1 MMREARIRST
11 VQLRSP
17 FDVSRP
23 RSHPRRPGSIGA
35 MKHLTLALLAA
46 TAAAALPA
54 IAHAAPPSIT
64 DSSPRGLVS
73 YPDGPGSYQTVSVYG
88 SNLTLPTTTGY
99 TVATDVTRYAL
110 WDGAW
115 HVAGD
120 GWLGTAGW
128 NSSTMGFQLPP
139 LRHGGNLILAV
150 CVRGE
155 SCASWTV
162 PVRDPIA
169 AVPRFRDAAYR
180 HPVIDPSVPSTDF
193 RRLMRVRV
201 DNLDNYEY
209 TQFWGLSTS
218 VGYMNAYEG
227 VIDLWVRDNI
237 AGHYTLWI
245 KNRYG
250 WGGPVSV
257 DLIDRPVLSTM
268 TPAQVTSVPSTVTL
282 AFRDAY
288 TAPDSTSARLDVPG
302 CGVQTV
308 TLTATSATT
317 FAFTMPTTCRVWY
330 ASYDATL
337 TVQNI
342 AGTTNV
348 TVPVRP
354 TTVTPIGGG
363 GFGWPR

>member
-1 MMREARIRST
+1 
-11 VQLRSP
+11 
-17 FDVSRP
+17 
-23 RSHPRRPGSIGA
+23 

-46 TAAAALPA
+46 AAATALPTL
-54 IAHAAPPSIT
+54 AHAAPPVIT
-64 DSSPRGLVS
+64 DSAPRGLVS
-73 YPDGPGSYQTVSVYG
+73 YPDGPGSSQTVTVYG

-99 TVATDVTRYAL
+99 TLDADVARYAL
-110 WDGAW
+110 WDGTW
-115 HVAGD
+115 HAVGD
-120 GWLGTAGW
+120 GWLSPAGW
-128 NSSTMGFQLPP
+128 NSSTMGFQVPP
-139 LRHGGNLILAV
+139 LRHAGDLVLAV
-150 CVRGE
+150 CPRGE
-155 SCASWTV
+155 SCAIRTI
-162 PVRDPIA
+162 PVRDPIP
-169 AVPRFRDAAYR
+169 AVPVFRDASYR
-180 HPVIDPSVPSTDF
+180 RPVIDPSVPSTDY

-218 VGYMNAYEG
+218 VAYMNAYES

-237 AGHYTLWI
+237 AGHYNFWVR
-245 KNRYG
+245 NRAG
-250 WGGPVSV
+250 WSNAVGV

-268 TPAQVTSVPSTVTL
+268 TPAQVASVPSTVTL
-282 AFRDAY
+282 AFRDVY

-308 TLTATSATT
+308 SLTATSATA
-317 FAFTMPTTCRVWY
+317 FAFTMPTTCRAWY

-348 TVPVRP
+348 TIPVRP
-354 TTVTPIGGG
+354 VTVVAPGG

>member
-1 MMREARIRST
+1 MK
-11 VQLRSP
+11 QLS
-17 FDVSRP
+17 
-23 RSHPRRPGSIGA
+23 
-35 MKHLTLALLAA
+35 LALLVA

-54 IAHAAPPSIT
+54 VAHAAPPVIT
-64 DSSPRGLVS
+64 DSAPRGLVA
-73 YPDGPGSYQTVSVYG
+73 YPDGPGSYQTITVYG
-88 SNLTLPTTTGY
+88 SNLSLPSTTGY
-99 TVATDVTRYAL
+99 TLAADVTRYAL

-120 GWLGTAGW
+120 GWLSTAGW
-128 NSSTMGFQLPP
+128 SSSSMGFQVPP

-150 CVRGE
+150 CPRGE
-155 SCASWTV
+155 SCASWTI

-169 AVPRFRDAAYR
+169 AVPRFRDASYR

-193 RRLMRVRV
+193 RRLMRVRA

-209 TQFWGLSTS
+209 TGFWGLSTA

-245 KNRYG
+245 RNRYG
-250 WGGPVSV
+250 WGAVGV

-288 TAPDSTSARLDVPG
+288 TAPDSASARLDVPG
-302 CGVQTV
+302 CASQTV
-308 TLTATSATT
+308 SLTTTSATT
-317 FAFTMPTTCRVWY
+317 FAFTMPTTCRAWY

-337 TVQNI
+337 VVQNI
-342 AGTTNV
+342 AGSTSV
-348 TVPVRP
+348 TIPVRP
-354 TTVTPIGGG
+354 VTVSPGGG
-363 GFGWPR
+363 GFGGWR

>member
-1 MMREARIRST
+1 
-11 VQLRSP
+11 
-17 FDVSRP
+17 
-23 RSHPRRPGSIGA
+23 
-35 MKHLTLALLAA
+35 MKQLTLALLVA

-54 IAHAAPPSIT
+54 VAHAAPPVIT
-64 DSSPRGLVS
+64 DSAPRGLVS
-73 YPDGPGSYQTVSVYG
+73 YPDGPGSYQTITVYG
-88 SNLTLPTTTGY
+88 SNLSLPSTTGY
-99 TVATDVTRYAL
+99 TLAADVTRYAL

-120 GWLGTAGW
+120 GWLSTAGW
-128 NSSTMGFQLPP
+128 TSSSMGFQVPP

-150 CVRGE
+150 CPRGE
-155 SCASWTV
+155 SCASWTI

-169 AVPRFRDAAYR
+169 AVPRFRDPSYR

-193 RRLMRVRV
+193 RRLMRVRA

-209 TQFWGLSTS
+209 TTFWGLSTS

-227 VIDLWVRDNI
+227 IIDLWVRDNI

-245 KNRYG
+245 RNRYG
-250 WGGPVSV
+250 WGAVGV

-288 TAPDSTSARLDVPG
+288 TAPDNASARLDVPG
-302 CGVQTV
+302 CASQTV
-308 TLTATSATT
+308 SLTTTSATT
-317 FAFTMPTTCRVWY
+317 FAFTMPTTCRAWY

-337 TVQNI
+337 VVQNI
-342 AGTTNV
+342 AGSTSV
-348 TVPVRP
+348 TIPVRP
-354 TTVTPIGGG
+354 VTVSPGGG
-363 GFGWPR
+363 GFGGWR